1 MVIFRFVG
9 GAPGSGGGGVEWGRV
24 CPPPPHPACVRVR
37 FVLVC
42 VMLCDAG
49 ILLASYHNGG

>member
-9 GAPGSGGGGVEWGRV
+9 GAPGGFGDGGGGVEWGL
-24 CPPPPHPACVRVR
+24 PPGSMCVR

-49 ILLASYHNGG
+49 ILLASYQNGD